1 MTEMKQEDIDTEE
14 ATDCASSSM
23 NNNKKRRANH
33 MDPSGITISLES
45 YKKLAADLL
54 DDNRRLNAVNK
65 DLRERLVR
73 NKVNE
78 DNDSV
83 VEAKKLAA
91 ELLDDNK
98 RLNVLVKDLK
108 TRLERREQGD
118 LQHANED
125 DDDFSSDDD
134 ERELGK
140 KNNPWDNKY
149 DEMRQYVVKHGNCM
163 VPNKYK
169 QNPSLGIW
177 VKNQRH
183 CYRNVQTNKKGGS
196 KISQERIEKLDSIG
210 FYWGKDY
217 SSGVSRSFG
226 DSFDDNVLALQEYKA
241 AMGNFNVHPNQE
253 LGRWIVRIR
262 AEYKL
267 FAKGRTSLM
276 TIQHIQK
283 LKDIGFSWKKQR
295 RATGVAKC
303 LSV

>member
-1 MTEMKQEDIDTEE
+1 MNSNQTQFCPSKTTKIKREDIDTDE
-14 ATDCASSSM
+14 ATNCAASSM

-33 MDPSGITISLES
+33 MDPSGNTISLES
-45 YKKLAADLL
+45 YKKLASDLL
-54 DDNRRLNAVNK
+54 DDNRRLDARIK
-65 DLRERLVR
+65 DLKGR
-73 NKVNE
+73 
-78 DNDSV
+78 
-83 VEAKKLAA
+83 AA
-91 ELLDDNK
+91 NLLEDNK
-98 RLNVLVKDLK
+98 RLDVLNENLNA
-108 TRLERREQGD
+108 RIARQEQGEV
-118 LQHANED
+118 QEND
-125 DDDFSSDDD
+125 DDDDLSSDDD
-134 ERELGK
+134 EEELGK
-140 KNNPWDNKY
+140 KNDPWSIKY
-149 DEMRQYVVKHGNCM
+149 DELRQYVVKHGNCM
-163 VPNKYK
+163 VPRGYK
-169 QNPSLGIW
+169 QNHSLATW
-177 VKNQRH
+177 VNNQRAQ
-183 CYRNVQTNKKGGS
+183 YRNLQINKKGGS